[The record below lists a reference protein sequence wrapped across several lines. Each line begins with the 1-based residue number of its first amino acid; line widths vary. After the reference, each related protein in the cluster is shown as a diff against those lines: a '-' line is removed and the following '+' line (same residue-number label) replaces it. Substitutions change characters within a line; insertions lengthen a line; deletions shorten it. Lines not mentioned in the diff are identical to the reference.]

1 MRFGL
6 VHRIM
11 TDALAALG
19 VIALVLSGQFSRWV
33 SGVLLGGLVLALVLS
48 IKENWQR
55 HPALRHADTVALL
68 VVLGVQGARVLFD
81 ANILDVLVEFA
92 AALQI
97 IRLATRKGAAHDQ
110 QVIVLALLHL
120 IAGTVL
126 GGGLG
131 YGLCFL
137 GVLIVAPSALVLS
150 HLRREV
156 EGNYRQGARD
166 RTGLPVDVPRILRS
180 RRVVGKTF
188 LAVTCLLSIPIL
200 LFTAVLF
207 VIFPRVGLSLL
218 FFSRGH
224 AGRMIGFSNRVDL
237 GEVGVLRSDPTLAM
251 RVEIPN
257 LPEQPPVRLS
267 LHLRGTALDAYDGR
281 TWTQSDSG
289 PRRPAEVELGIIP
302 FENRPDTGLD
312 PVMRIDLEPID
323 PPVIFLPE
331 SASGLRVRPRGQIG
345 VDFMTL
351 VYKGGE
357 GEYRYQPLDD
367 RGLKYEVYLSH
378 RGAVTFPNLAPAERA
393 RYLQVP
399 ADLPPRVRELAKDWT
414 ASQNTPLAKAL
425 EVERRLR
432 TGFVYDLASPSGKDK
447 QPLDHFLFESKRG
460 HCEFYSSAMAVL
472 LRTVGV
478 PTRNVTGFIGGTWNR
493 FGRFYAVRQGDA
505 HSWVEAYVD
514 GEGWRTFDPT
524 PPADAAP
531 KSELSG
537 VWAQLRDFLEATSQR
552 WDRHVVGYD
561 LSQQASLWRELSRRR
576 QRTGSVFGEG
586 GLTARSGL
594 VLLGVAGAGAGIWLW
609 VRRRRKLA
617 AGPRADEREPRSA
630 SAALATVLYEG
641 LDAAMTAVGIPRS
654 PGIPPLRH
662 ARALLANEHPAAD
675 EVMDLT
681 TIYLSARFGGVA
693 LEEDDRLAFEQRVK
707 ALRLSEERR
716 LKQAAR
722 SERQSQAREKK
733 GETSADAAQ

>member
-19 VIALVLSGQFSRWV
+19 VIALVLSGQFNRWV
-33 SGVLLGGLVLALVLS
+33 SGVLIGGLVLALILS
-48 IKENWQR
+48 LKENWQR
-55 HPALRHADTVALL
+55 HPALRHADTIALL
-68 VVLGVQGARVLFD
+68 IVLGVQGTRVLFD

-137 GVLIVAPSALVLS
+137 GVLVVAPSALVLS

-251 RVEIPN
+251 RIEIPN

-302 FENRPDTGLD
+302 FENKPDTGLD
-312 PVMRIDLEPID
+312 PVMRIDLDPID
-323 PPVIFLPE
+323 PPVVFLPQN
-331 SASGLRVRPRGQIG
+331 ASGLRVRPRGQIG
-345 VDFMTL
+345 TDFLTL
-351 VYKGGE
+351 VYKGAE

-367 RGLKYEVYLSH
+367 RGLKYEVFVSH
-378 RGAVTFPNLAPAERA
+378 KGAVTFRDLAPAERA
-393 RYLQVP
+393 RYLAVP
-399 ADLPPRVRELAKDWT
+399 ADLPARVRDLAKEWT
-414 ASQNTPLAKAL
+414 AAQPTPLAKAV
-425 EVERRLR
+425 EIERRLR
-432 TGFVYDLASPSGKDK
+432 TGYVYDLASPSGKDK

-472 LRTVGV
+472 LRAADV

-505 HSWVEAYVD
+505 HSWVEAYID
-514 GEGWRTFDPT
+514 GDGWRTFDPT

-537 VWAQLRDFLEATSQR
+537 AWAQIRDFLEATSQR

-561 LSQQASLWRELSRRR
+561 LSQQANLWRELSRRR
-576 QRTGSVFGEG
+576 QRTGSIFGDT
-586 GLTARSGL
+586 GLTARTALPVVGIA
-594 VLLGVAGAGAGIWLW
+594 VAGVAAWFW
-609 VRRRRKLA
+609 YKRRKQRGA
-617 AGPRADEREPRSA
+617 APREGEREPRSA
-630 SAALATVLYEG
+630 SAALATVLYEA
-641 LDAAMTAVGIPRS
+641 LDATMTAIGVPRS

-662 ARALLANEHPAAD
+662 ARALEMNDHPAAD
-675 EVMDLT
+675 EIRDLT
-681 TIYLSARFGGVA
+681 NLYLSARFGGVD
-693 LEEDDRLAFEQRVK
+693 LSESDRLDFEQRVK
-707 ALRLSEERR
+707 VLRQTEERR
-716 LKQAAR
+716 LKQL
-722 SERQSQAREKK
+722 ARERKA
-733 GETSADAAQ
+733 EAAAEAG

>member
-1 MRFGL
+1 VRFGL

-19 VIALVLSGQFSRWV
+19 VIALVLSGQFNRWV
-33 SGVLLGGLVLALVLS
+33 SGVLLAGLVLALVLS
-48 IKENWQR
+48 LKENWQR
-55 HPALRHADTVALL
+55 HPALRHADTIALL
-68 VVLGVQGARVLFD
+68 AVLGVQGARVLFD
-81 ANILDVLVEFA
+81 ANVLDVLVEFA
-92 AALQI
+92 AGLQI

-137 GVLIVAPSALVLS
+137 GVLVVAPSALVLS

-207 VIFPRVGLSLL
+207 VVFPRVGLSLL

-237 GEVGVLRSDPTLAM
+237 GEVGVLRSDPALAM
-251 RVEIPN
+251 RIEVPG
-257 LPEQPPVRLS
+257 LADPPPPRLA

-289 PRRPAEVELGIIP
+289 PKRPAETELGLVP
-302 FENRPDTGLD
+302 FDNSPDPSRDTL
-312 PVMRIDLEPID
+312 MKIDLEPID
-323 PPVIFLPE
+323 PPVVFLPQN
-331 SASGLRVRPRGQIG
+331 ASGLRVRPRGQIG
-345 VDFMTL
+345 TDFMTL
-351 VYKGGE
+351 VYKGAE

-367 RGLKYEVYLSH
+367 RGLKYEVFVSHTGALSF
-378 RGAVTFPNLAPAERA
+378 RDLTAAERP
-393 RYLQVP
+393 RYLAVP
-399 ADLPPRVRELAKDWT
+399 ADLPQRVRELAIEWT
-414 ASQNTPLAKAL
+414 AGQTTPLAKAL
-425 EVERRLR
+425 EIERRLR
-432 TGFVYDLASPSGKDK
+432 TGYLYDLNSPSGKDK

-460 HCEFYSSAMAVL
+460 HCEFYSSAMAIL
-472 LRTVGV
+472 LRSVNV

-505 HSWVEAYVD
+505 HSWVEAYID

-537 VWAQLRDFLEATSQR
+537 AWAQLRDFLEATSQR
-552 WDRHVVGYD
+552 WDKHVVGYD

-576 QRTGSVFGEG
+576 QRTGSVLGDG
-586 GLTARSGL
+586 ASAKRIGLTALGIAVVGVSAWVWYKRRKQRSAAPRAEDQENRSRSA
-594 VLLGVAGAGAGIWLW
+594 VLATLLYEMLDSTMAAIGVA
-609 VRRRRKLA
+609 
-617 AGPRADEREPRSA
+617 
-630 SAALATVLYEG
+630 
-641 LDAAMTAVGIPRS
+641 RS
-654 PGIPPLRH
+654 PGVPPLGH
-662 ARALLANEHPAAD
+662 ARALVMNDHPAA
-675 EVMDLT
+675 EEILDLT
-681 TIYLSARFGGVA
+681 NVYLSARFGGA
-693 LEEDDRLAFEQRVK
+693 SLTEDDRLDFESRVRQ
-707 ALRLSEERR
+707 LRQSEERR
-716 LKQAAR
+716 LKQA
-722 SERQSQAREKK
+722 QREKK
-733 GETSADAAQ
+733 GDPAAEAG

>member
-33 SGVLLGGLVLALVLS
+33 SGVLIAGLILALVLS
-48 IKENWQR
+48 LKENWQR

-68 VVLGVQGARVLFD
+68 AVLGIQGVRVLFD
-81 ANILDVLVEFA
+81 ANVLDVLVEFA

-137 GVLIVAPSALVLS
+137 GVLVVAPSALVLS

-251 RVEIPN
+251 RIEVPGIVE
-257 LPEQPPVRLS
+257 PPPPRLT

-281 TWTQSDSG
+281 TWTQSDPG
-289 PRRPAEVELGIIP
+289 AKRPAETEFGLIP
-302 FENRPDTGLD
+302 FENSPDPQRD
-312 PVMRIDLEPID
+312 PLMRIDLEPID
-323 PPVIFLPE
+323 PPVVFLPQN
-331 SASGLRVRPRGQIG
+331 ASGMRVRPRGQIG
-345 VDFMTL
+345 TDFMTMI
-351 VYKGGE
+351 YKGSE

-367 RGLKYEVYLSH
+367 RGLKYEIFVSSK
-378 RGAVTFPNLAPAERA
+378 GAVSFRDLPSAERA
-393 RYLQVP
+393 RYLALP
-399 ADLPPRVRELAKDWT
+399 PDLPARVRDLAKEWT
-414 ASQNTPLAKAL
+414 AGQTTPLGKAV
-425 EVERRLR
+425 EIERRLR

-460 HCEFYSSAMAVL
+460 HCEFYSSAMAIL
-472 LRTVGV
+472 LRAADV

-505 HSWVEAYVD
+505 HSWVEAFVD

-537 VWAQLRDFLEATSQR
+537 AWAQLRDFLEATSQR

-561 LSQQASLWRELSRRR
+561 LSQQASLWREISKRR
-576 QRTGSVFGEG
+576 QRTGSIFGENG
-586 GLTARSGL
+586 IGKRTGFAAFGIAA
-594 VLLGVAGAGAGIWLW
+594 AGAAAYILYK
-609 VRRRRKLA
+609 RRKQRGSALK
-617 AGPRADEREPRSA
+617 PEEQESRSP
-630 SAALATVLYEG
+630 SAALATVLYEA
-641 LDAAMTAVGIPRS
+641 LDSVMAAIGVGRS
-654 PGIPPLRH
+654 PGVPPLRH
-662 ARALLANEHPAAD
+662 ARALEMNDHPAAD
-675 EVMDLT
+675 EILDLT
-681 TIYLSARFGGVA
+681 NIYLFARFGGVS
-693 LEEDDRLAFEQRVK
+693 LSEEDRLEFEQRVK
-707 ALRLSEERR
+707 LLKQTEERR
-716 LKQAAR
+716 IK
-722 SERQSQAREKK
+722 RQSARDKK
-733 GETSADAAQ
+733 GEAEADAS

>member
-1 MRFGL
+1 VRFGL

-19 VIALVLSGQFSRWV
+19 VIALVLSGQFNRWV
-33 SGVLLGGLVLALVLS
+33 SGVLIGGLVLALILS
-48 IKENWQR
+48 LKENWQR

-68 VVLGVQGARVLFD
+68 VVLGVQGGRVLFD

-251 RVEIPN
+251 RIEIPN

-289 PRRPAEVELGIIP
+289 PKRPAEIELGIIP
-302 FENRPDTGLD
+302 FDNRPDTSLD
-312 PVMRIDLEPID
+312 PVMRVDLEPID
-323 PPVIFLPE
+323 PPVVFLPQNA
-331 SASGLRVRPRGQIG
+331 SALRVRPRGHIG
-345 VDFMTL
+345 ADFTSL
-351 VYKGGE
+351 IYKGGE

-367 RGLKYEVYLSH
+367 RGLKYEVYVSH
-378 RGAVTFPNLAPAERA
+378 KGAATFRELAPAERA
-393 RYLQVP
+393 RYLAVP
-399 ADLPPRVRELAKDWT
+399 ADLPARVRDLAKEWT
-414 ASQNTPLAKAL
+414 AGQATSLQKAV
-425 EVERRLR
+425 EIERRLR
-432 TGFVYDLASPSGKDK
+432 TGYVYDLASPSGKDK
-447 QPLDHFLFESKRG
+447 QPLDHFLFESRRG

-472 LRTVGV
+472 LRAVDV

-505 HSWVEAYVD
+505 HSWVEAYID

-537 VWAQLRDFLEATSQR
+537 AWAQLRDFLEATSQR

-586 GLTARSGL
+586 GLTARTGL
-594 VLLGVAGAGAGIWLW
+594 IVVVVAGAGVAAW
-609 VRRRRKLA
+609 VWYRRRRQHGLQPRDA
-617 AGPRADEREPRSA
+617 AREPRSP
-630 SAALATVLYEG
+630 SSALATVLYEA
-641 LDAAMTAVGIPRS
+641 LDAAMTAVGISRS

-662 ARALLANEHPAAD
+662 AHALVMSDHPAAD
-675 EVMDLT
+675 EIFDLT
-681 TIYLSARFGGVA
+681 NLYLAARFGGVELSEA
-693 LEEDDRLAFEQRVK
+693 DRQEFEQRVK
-707 ALRLSEERR
+707 ALRLAEERR
-716 LKQAAR
+716 LKQAAK
-722 SERQSQAREKK
+722 EKK
-733 GETSADAAQ
+733 SESAAEVS

>member
-33 SGVLLGGLVLALVLS
+33 SGVLIAGLVLALILS
-48 IKENWQR
+48 LKENWQR
-55 HPALRHADTVALL
+55 HPALRHADTIALL
-68 VVLGVQGARVLFD
+68 TVLGVQGARVLLD
-81 ANILDVLVEFA
+81 ANVLDVLVEFA

-137 GVLIVAPSALVLS
+137 GVLVVAPSALVLS

-251 RVEIPN
+251 RIEVPN
-257 LPEQPPVRLS
+257 LPEPPPSRLS

-289 PRRPAEVELGIIP
+289 PRRPAETELGIIP
-302 FENRPDTGLD
+302 FENRPDTGRD

-323 PPVIFLPE
+323 PPVVFLPQNA
-331 SASGLRVRPRGQIG
+331 SALRVRPRGQIG
-345 VDFMTL
+345 LDFMAMI
-351 VYKGGE
+351 YKGAE
-357 GEYRYQPLDD
+357 GEYRYQPIDD
-367 RGLKYEVYLSH
+367 RGLKYEVYVSH
-378 RGAVTFPNLAPAERA
+378 KGTVSFRALPPNEKT
-393 RYLQVP
+393 RYLGVP
-399 ADLPPRVRELAKDWT
+399 ADLPPRVRDLAKEWT
-414 ASQNTPLAKAL
+414 AGQNTPLAKAA
-425 EVERRLR
+425 EIERRLR
-432 TGFVYDLASPSGKDK
+432 TGYAYDLASPSGKDR

-460 HCEFYSSAMAVL
+460 HCEFYSTAMAVL
-472 LRTVGV
+472 LRTVDV

-505 HSWVEAYVD
+505 HSWVEAYID

-537 VWAQLRDFLEATSQR
+537 AWAQIRDFLEATSQR

-576 QRTGSVFGEG
+576 QQSGSLFGGAASGRRVAFAAG
-586 GLTARSGL
+586 GIA
-594 VLLGVAGAGAGIWLW
+594 VAGVAAWLW
-609 VRRRRKLA
+609 HRRRKQRV
-617 AGPRADEREPRSA
+617 AGPRSETEEARSP
-630 SAALATVLYEG
+630 SAALATVLYEM
-641 LDAAMTAVGIPRS
+641 LDSTMTAVGIPRS
-654 PGIPPLRH
+654 PGVPPLRH
-662 ARALLANEHPAAD
+662 ARALVMNDHPAAE
-675 EVMDLT
+675 EVLDLT
-681 TIYLSARFGGVA
+681 HIYLGARFGGLA
-693 LEEDDRLAFEQRVK
+693 LSEEDRLDFEQRVK
-707 ALRLSEERR
+707 LLRQTEERR
-716 LKQAAR
+716 LKQAA
-722 SERQSQAREKK
+722 K
-733 GETSADAAQ
+733 GRKDEPAADAS

>member
-19 VIALVLSGQFSRWV
+19 VIALVLSGQFNRWV
-33 SGVLLGGLVLALVLS
+33 SGVLIAGLILALVLS
-48 IKENWQR
+48 LKENWQR

-68 VVLGVQGARVLFD
+68 GVLGIQGTRVLFD
-81 ANILDVLVEFA
+81 ANVLDVLVEFA
-92 AALQI
+92 AGLQI

-137 GVLIVAPSALVLS
+137 GVLVVAPSALVLS

-200 LFTAVLF
+200 LFTALLF

-251 RVEIPN
+251 RIEVPN
-257 LPEQPPVRLS
+257 LVEPPPPRLT

-289 PRRPAEVELGIIP
+289 PKRAADTEFGLIP
-302 FENRPDTGLD
+302 FENAPDPAKDTL
-312 PVMRIDLEPID
+312 MKIDLEPID
-323 PPVIFLPE
+323 PPVVFLPQ

-345 VDFMTL
+345 SDFLTL
-351 VYKGGE
+351 IYKGSE

-367 RGLKYEVYLSH
+367 RGLKYEVFIS
-378 RGAVTFPNLAPAERA
+378 RTGAVSFRDLPAAERA
-393 RYLQVP
+393 RYLALP
-399 ADLPPRVRELAKDWT
+399 PDLPERVRDLAKEWT
-414 ASQNTPLAKAL
+414 TAQATPMAKAV
-425 EVERRLR
+425 EIERRLR
-432 TGFVYDLASPSGKDK
+432 SGYAYDLNSPSGRDK

-460 HCEFYSSAMAVL
+460 HCEFYSSAMAIL
-472 LRTVGV
+472 LRAAQV

-505 HSWVEAYVD
+505 HSWVEAYID
-514 GEGWRTFDPT
+514 GEGWHTFDPT

-537 VWAQLRDFLEATSQR
+537 AWAQLRDFLEATSQR

-561 LSQQASLWRELSRRR
+561 LSQQASLWREISRRR
-576 QRTGSVFGEG
+576 KATGSVFGEG
-586 GLTARSGL
+586 VSLKRVGFTA
-594 VLLGVAGAGAGIWLW
+594 LGVAAAGVLAW
-609 VRRRRKLA
+609 VWYKRRRQRALA
-617 AGPRADEREPRSA
+617 PRAAEAEPRSP
-630 SAALATVLYEG
+630 SATLATLLYES
-641 LDAAMTAVGIPRS
+641 LDSTMAAVGVPRS
-654 PGIPPLRH
+654 PGVPPLGH
-662 ARALLANEHPAAD
+662 ARALLMNDHPAAD
-675 EVMDLT
+675 EILDLT
-681 TIYLSARFGGVA
+681 NVYLSARFGGIE
-693 LEEDDRLAFEQRVK
+693 LSEDDRLDFEQRVK
-707 ALRLSEERR
+707 LLRQTEERR
-716 LKQAAR
+716 KKQAAKD
-722 SERQSQAREKK
+722 ERQAARK
-733 GETSADAAQ
+733 GDRSVEAG

>member
-19 VIALVLSGQFSRWV
+19 VIALVLSGQFNRWV
-33 SGVLLGGLVLALVLS
+33 SGVLIGGLVLALILS
-48 IKENWQR
+48 LKENWQR

-68 VVLGVQGARVLFD
+68 VVLGVQGTRVLFD

-137 GVLIVAPSALVLS
+137 GVLVVAPSALVLS

-224 AGRMIGFSNRVDL
+224 AGRMVGFSNRVDL
-237 GEVGVLRSDPTLAM
+237 GEVGVLRSDPALAM

-257 LPEQPPVRLS
+257 LPDPPPSRLS

-281 TWTQSDSG
+281 TWTQSDTG
-289 PRRPAEVELGIIP
+289 PKRPAEVELGIIP

-323 PPVIFLPE
+323 PPVIFLPQNA
-331 SASGLRVRPRGQIG
+331 SALRMRPRGQLG
-345 VDFMTL
+345 GDFMTM
-351 VYKGGE
+351 VYKGAE

-367 RGLKYEVYLSH
+367 RGLKYEVYVSH
-378 RGAVTFPNLAPAERA
+378 KKAVTFRDLATTERA
-393 RYLQVP
+393 RYLALP
-399 ADLPPRVRELAKDWT
+399 ADLPVRIRTLAKEWT
-414 ASQNTPLAKAL
+414 AGQTTPLAKAT
-425 EVERRLR
+425 EIERRLR
-432 TGFVYDLASPSGKDK
+432 TGFVYDLNSPSGKDK

-460 HCEFYSSAMAVL
+460 HCEFYSSAMAVM
-472 LRTVGV
+472 LRSVDV

-493 FGRFYAVRQGDA
+493 YGRFYAVRNGDA
-505 HSWVEAYVD
+505 HSWVEAYLD
-514 GEGWRTFDPT
+514 GEGWHTFDPT

-537 VWAQLRDFLEATSQR
+537 VWAQVRDFLEATSQR

-576 QRTGSVFGEG
+576 QRTGSVLGEG
-586 GLTARSGL
+586 GFSLRMGL
-594 VLLGVAGAGAGIWLW
+594 GLGGAVVAGALAW
-609 VRRRRKLA
+609 VYYKRRKKRGAL
-617 AGPRADEREPRSA
+617 PRTEEPEPRSA
-630 SAALATVLYEG
+630 SAALATVLYES
-641 LDAAMTAVGIPRS
+641 LDSAMSAIGVPRS

-662 ARALLANEHPAAD
+662 ARALVANDHPAAD
-675 EVMDLT
+675 EIFELTDL
-681 TIYLSARFGGVA
+681 YLSARFGG
-693 LEEDDRLAFEQRVK
+693 LSLTEEERHDFEQRVK
-707 ALRLSEERR
+707 LMRQTEERR

-722 SERQSQAREKK
+722 DRKAELAAP
-733 GETSADAAQ
+733 AD

>member
-19 VIALVLSGQFSRWV
+19 VIALVLSGQFNRWV
-33 SGVLLGGLVLALVLS
+33 SGVLLAGLVLALVLS
-48 IKENWQR
+48 LKENWQR

-68 VVLGVQGARVLFD
+68 GVLGVQGARILFD
-81 ANILDVLVEFA
+81 ANVLDVLVEFA
-92 AALQI
+92 AGLQI

-137 GVLIVAPSALVLS
+137 GVLVVAPSALVLS

-251 RVEIPN
+251 RIEVPGIVE
-257 LPEQPPVRLS
+257 PPPPRLS

-281 TWTQSDSG
+281 TWTQSDAG
-289 PRRPAEVELGIIP
+289 PKRAAETEFGIIP
-302 FENRPDTGLD
+302 FENSPDPAHDTL
-312 PVMRIDLEPID
+312 MKIDLEPID
-323 PPVIFLPE
+323 PPVVFLPQN
-331 SASGLRVRPRGQIG
+331 ASGLRVRPRGQIAT
-345 VDFMTL
+345 DFSTL

-367 RGLKYEVYLSH
+367 RGLKYEVLLSQKQ
-378 RGAVTFPNLAPAERA
+378 ALTFQTLPAGERP
-393 RYLQVP
+393 RYLALP
-399 ADLPPRVRELAKDWT
+399 ADLPERVRDLAKEWT
-414 ASQNTPLAKAL
+414 AGQATPLLKAQ
-425 EVERRLR
+425 EIERRLR
-432 TGFVYDLASPSGKDK
+432 TGYAYDLASPSGRDK

-460 HCEFYSSAMAVL
+460 HCEFYSSAMAIL
-472 LRTVGV
+472 LRAVDV

-505 HSWVEAYVD
+505 HSWVEAYID

-576 QRTGSVFGEG
+576 KATGSVFGEG
-586 GLTARSGL
+586 TSWKRVGL
-594 VLLGVAGAGAGIWLW
+594 VAVGFVVAGVGVWFF
-609 VRRRRKLA
+609 VKRRRKLVA
-617 AGPRADEREPRSA
+617 SPRGEEAESRSA
-630 SAALATVLYEG
+630 SAVLATVLYES
-641 LDAAMTAVGIPRS
+641 LDTAMAAVGIPRS
-654 PGIPPLRH
+654 PGVPPLGH
-662 ARALLANEHPAAD
+662 ARALVLHDHPAA
-675 EVMDLT
+675 EEILDLT
-681 TIYLSARFGGVA
+681 NVYISARFGGVD
-693 LEEDDRLAFEQRVK
+693 LTEDDRLDFESRVRQ
-707 ALRLSEERR
+707 LRQSEERR
-716 LKQAAR
+716 RKQVAKEEQRAAK
-722 SERQSQAREKK
+722 QSA
-733 GETSADAAQ
+733 SA

>member
-19 VIALVLSGQFSRWV
+19 VIALVLSGQFNRWV
-33 SGVLLGGLVLALVLS
+33 SGVLLAGLVLALILS
-48 IKENWQR
+48 LKENWQR
-55 HPALRHADTVALL
+55 HPALRHADTIALL
-68 VVLGVQGARVLFD
+68 AVLGVQSARILFD
-81 ANILDVLVEFA
+81 ANVLDVLVEFA
-92 AALQI
+92 AGLQI

-137 GVLIVAPSALVLS
+137 GVLVVAPSALVLS

-251 RVEIPN
+251 RIEVAGIPD
-257 LPEQPPVRLS
+257 PPPPRLS

-289 PRRPAEVELGIIP
+289 PKRPADTELGLIP
-302 FENRPDTGLD
+302 FDNSPDPSRD
-312 PVMRIDLEPID
+312 PLMKIDLEPID
-323 PPVIFLPE
+323 PPVIFLPQN
-331 SASGLRVRPRGQIG
+331 ASGMRVRPRGQIG
-345 VDFMTL
+345 TDFMTL
-351 VYKGGE
+351 VYKGSE

-367 RGLKYEVYLSH
+367 RGLKYEVFLSH
-378 RGAVTFPNLAPAERA
+378 KGAVSFRELPANERA
-393 RYLQVP
+393 RYLALP
-399 ADLPPRVRELAKDWT
+399 ADMPDRVRDLAKEWT
-414 ASQNTPLAKAL
+414 LGQASPRAKAL
-425 EVERRLR
+425 EIERRLR
-432 TGFVYDLASPSGKDK
+432 IGYAYDLNSPSGKDK

-460 HCEFYSSAMAVL
+460 HCEFYSSAMAIL
-472 LRTVGV
+472 LRAVDV

-514 GEGWRTFDPT
+514 GEGWNTFDPT

-552 WDRHVVGYD
+552 WDKHVVGYD

-576 QRTGSVFGEG
+576 KATSSVFGEG
-586 GLTARSGL
+586 TSWKRAGLTA
-594 VLLGVAGAGAGIWLW
+594 LGVAGAGAAFWIWYK
-609 VRRRRKLA
+609 RRRLRIQA
-617 AGPRADEREPRSA
+617 PREGDREPRSP
-630 SAALATVLYEG
+630 SATLATILYES
-641 LDAAMTAVGIPRS
+641 LDVTMAAVGVPRS
-654 PGIPPLRH
+654 PGVPPLRH
-662 ARALLANEHPAAD
+662 ASSLVMNDHPAAD
-675 EVMDLT
+675 EILDLT
-681 TIYLSARFGGVA
+681 NIYLSARFGGVE
-693 LEEDDRLAFEQRVK
+693 LTEDDRLDFEARVK
-707 ALRLSEERR
+707 QLQKAEERR

-722 SERQSQAREKK
+722 LAKEAGLSQAV
-733 GETSADAAQ
+733 AP

>member
-19 VIALVLSGQFSRWV
+19 VIALVLSGQFNRWV
-33 SGVLLGGLVLALVLS
+33 SGVLLAGLALALILS
-48 IKENWQR
+48 LKENWQR
-55 HPALRHADTVALL
+55 HPALRHIDTILL
-68 VVLGVQGARVLFD
+68 LAVLGVQGARVLLD
-81 ANILDVLVEFA
+81 ANVLDVLVEFA
-92 AALQI
+92 AGLQI

-137 GVLIVAPSALVLS
+137 GVLVVAPSALVLS

-251 RVEIPN
+251 RIEMPGIA
-257 LPEQPPVRLS
+257 EPPPPRLT

-281 TWTQSDSG
+281 TWTQSDPG
-289 PRRPAEVELGIIP
+289 PKRPAETEFGIIP
-302 FENRPDTGLD
+302 FDNSPDPQKD
-312 PVMRIDLEPID
+312 PLMRIDLEPID
-323 PPVIFLPE
+323 PPVVFLPQN
-331 SASGLRVRPRGQIG
+331 ASGMRVRPRGQIG
-345 VDFMTL
+345 TDFLTL
-351 VYKGGE
+351 VYKGAE

-367 RGLKYEVYLSH
+367 RGFKYEVLVSH
-378 RGAVTFPNLAPAERA
+378 KGAVSFRELPTVERG
-393 RYLQVP
+393 RYLALP
-399 ADLPPRVRELAKDWT
+399 ADLPQRVRDLAHEWT
-414 ASQNTPLAKAL
+414 AGHPTSLGKAV
-425 EVERRLR
+425 EIERRLR
-432 TGFVYDLASPSGKDK
+432 SGFAYDLASPSGKDK

-460 HCEFYSSAMAVL
+460 HCEFYSSAMAIL
-472 LRTVGV
+472 LRAVDV

-505 HSWVEAYVD
+505 HSWVEVYVD
-514 GEGWRTFDPT
+514 NEGWRTFDPT

-537 VWAQLRDFLEATSQR
+537 AWAQLRDFLEATSQR

-576 QRTGSVFGEG
+576 QQTGSIFGEG
-586 GLTARSGL
+586 TSFKRAGLTALGIAAA
-594 VLLGVAGAGAGIWLW
+594 GVAAWLYYK
-609 VRRRRKLA
+609 RRRQRGVA
-617 AGPRADEREPRSA
+617 PRPDEVESRSP
-630 SAALATVLYEG
+630 SAALATILYEG
-641 LDAAMTAVGIPRS
+641 LDTAMAAVGIPRS
-654 PGIPPLRH
+654 PGVPPLRH
-662 ARALLANEHPAAD
+662 ARALEVNDHPAAE

-681 TIYLSARFGGVA
+681 NLYLSARFGGIS
-693 LEEDDRLAFEQRVK
+693 LNEEDRRDYEQRVK
-707 ALRLSEERR
+707 LLRQSEERR
-716 LKQAAR
+716 IKQA
-722 SERQSQAREKK
+722 AREKK
-733 GETSADAAQ
+733 GEVESEAG